1 MSEELLKKIK
11 QRKTTTKH
19 NMKSQIL
26 SMLEEVIIDDD
37 QNAKDF
43 QVEDEELKDTIFFN
57 EDSEEEDED
66 NNEEL
71 LFKDEEETNT
81 NTTDVTQ
88 TTFIPSQNEK
98 AQTMKAQ
105 IPFFCKNNQQDILNR
120 QQMFPQKRFQTQEYN
135 PNAFSNFN
143 LHSSFN
149 QGFKKPTVMKKK
161 PTPSIFFIN
170 QMNNINVNTV
180 PIQPI
185 TQQIPS
191 VTPINNNQVFN
202 IRSNYNSPINMQNQ
216 PMNMNMPMRNYN
228 FKKAQSNPVPKSS
241 FSNQQ
246 MFQQAPFFYMPSPQ
260 TQSIRTVSTFPQG
273 PMFNKS
279 GLILDDPVA
288 VELDSMLNQ
297 YNKFTFELYLKLKGT
312 FISLIKSQQTSRV
325 CQFYIEQSPNEVIH
339 LIFTEISDSLP
350 QLLLDPYANYFCLKL
365 FYYLNSNDRMIF
377 LKNISSYISNLSINK
392 IATYPIQCIIE
403 HLNLDNEKMLIL
415 NAIYPFIMK
424 LSLDV
429 YGTHVIEKV
438 LSYFDYEM
446 IKPISNFIL
455 DNFLFLANNSNG
467 LCIVKKEIALEFKN
481 ENFKRLKSELYNNA
495 MVLIQNPYGNYA
507 LQMSIDLW
515 GIDDV
520 KEIIESFYGKCSMLS
535 IQKYSSNVIERCL
548 EKSEDFLDNFVNE
561 ICSNEGTIS
570 LLMKNNYGNYVIQ
583 TALKVSKSSHQ
594 QMIINSIEKNLIQL
608 NDKKLKNKW
617 KSIISAHSLYLN

>member
-11 QRKTTTKH
+11 QRKTTTKQS
-19 NMKSQIL
+19 MKSQIL
-26 SMLEEVIIDDD
+26 SMLEGVIIDDD
-37 QNAKDF
+37 QNAQEF
-43 QVEDEELKDTIFFN
+43 QAEDEELKDTIFFN

-66 NNEEL
+66 NNEDP

-88 TTFIPSQNEK
+88 TTFIPTQNEK
-98 AQTMKAQ
+98 AQTMKAPT
-105 IPFFCKNNQQDILNR
+105 PFFFKNNQQDILTR
-120 QQMFPQKRFQTQEYN
+120 QQMFPQKKFQTQEYN
-135 PNAFSNFN
+135 PNAFSNFYLN
-143 LHSSFN
+143 SSFN
-149 QGFKKPTVMKKK
+149 QGFKKPAQMKKK

-180 PIQPI
+180 PIQSIP
-185 TQQIPS
+185 QQIPS

-228 FKKAQSNPVPKSS
+228 FKKAQSNPVPKYS
-241 FSNQQ
+241 FSNQ
-246 MFQQAPFFYMPSPQ
+246 MYQQAPFFYIPPPQ
-260 TQSIRTVSTFPQG
+260 SQPIRTVAFP
-273 PMFNKS
+273 PSPIINKS
-279 GLILDDPVA
+279 GLLLDDPVA
-288 VELDSMLNQ
+288 VELDSMLSQ
-297 YNKFTFELYLKLKGT
+297 YNKFTFDLYLKLKGT

-325 CQFYIEQSPNEVIH
+325 CQFYIEQAPNEVIH
-339 LIFTEISDSLP
+339 LIFTEVCDTLP

-403 HLNLDNEKMLIL
+403 HLTLNAEKMLIV
-415 NAIYPFIMK
+415 NSIYPFIMK
-424 LSLDV
+424 MSLDV

-438 LSYFDYEM
+438 LSYFEYEM

-467 LCIVKKEIALEFKN
+467 LCIVKKEITLEFKN
-481 ENFKRLKSELYNNA
+481 ENFERLKSELYNNA

-520 KEIIESFYGKCSMLS
+520 KEIIESFYGKCSVLS

-548 EKSEDFLDNFVNE
+548 EKSAQFLENFVNE
-561 ICSNEGTIS
+561 ICSNEGTIG

-608 NDKKLKNKW
+608 NDKKLINKW